1 MPTDI
6 SILVYIG
13 SPLDYVKY
21 RHTAVFL
28 RSTDGTKILMH
39 VKGTSGLFE
48 FEDRYDYNPDQS
60 DALAKTVPVAEL
72 PDSISVASIKSAISS
87 TVVRNGR
94 DDMDWNCQNWV
105 GDALTRLVDN
115 GYLSAT
121 QRIAAVD
128 QMASACSEAKDE
140 DDAI

>member
-1 MPTDI
+1 MPTNI

-72 PDSISVASIKSAISS
+72 PDSISSIKSAISS
-87 TVVRNGR
+87 TV
-94 DDMDWNCQNWV
+94 
-105 GDALTRLVDN
+105 ALTRLVDN